1 MAGHRDDEKKRRHK
15 RRLEERRGREPR
27 APTSRPAEGPEGAV
41 ERIEHVLAHLEDHLR
56 TPAPACWPGAVD
68 PSLQRPDMVKYDL
81 ALFATERPPG
91 REKVRQFERD
101 LRKGLIG
108 FLPQLDHWTLE
119 EFIYHGPP
127 GDAWHPIDAY
137 LAQATRYPP
146 RAAEQ
151 LRLWKQARIGL
162 YEVGD
167 VADDTVGLREW
178 DPVGGRHAGP
188 ACRAIFL
195 SLGGVNIF
203 RGASGS
209 VVLTYLAPWR
219 PDLNLFCG
227 LGYSSHSP
235 KALALP
241 LRPYLDLRSPEVV
254 ARPLPWRATPAAAEQ
269 HRRAWQRREWHGWL
283 RERITFPFLAYLTLP
298 GGEISLVR
306 VEGAVSFD

>member
-1 MAGHRDDEKKRRHK
+1 M
-15 RRLEERRGREPR
+15 
-27 APTSRPAEGPEGAV
+27 
-41 ERIEHVLAHLEDHLR
+41 LAHLEDHLR

-81 ALFATERPPG
+81 ALFATEQPPG

-108 FLPQLDHWTLE
+108 FLPQIDHWSLE

-167 VADDTVGLREW
+167 VANDTVGLREW
-178 DPVGGRHAGP
+178 DPVGGCHAGP

-203 RGASGS
+203 RGAGGS

-254 ARPLPWRATPAAAEQ
+254 ASRPPGREVRALVPALLCPA
-269 HRRAWQRREWHGWL
+269 RC
-283 RERITFPFLAYLTLP
+283 
-298 GGEISLVR
+298 
-306 VEGAVSFD
+306 